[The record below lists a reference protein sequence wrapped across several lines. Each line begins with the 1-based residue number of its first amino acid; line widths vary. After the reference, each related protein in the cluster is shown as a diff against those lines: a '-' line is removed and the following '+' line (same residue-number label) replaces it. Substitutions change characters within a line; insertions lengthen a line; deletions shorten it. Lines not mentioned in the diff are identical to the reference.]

1 MSEKQKQ
8 MSKRQLAVIEDL
20 FAGNMDEAEVLK
32 KHSVSNRLYSKWLR
46 DEVFSG
52 ELRFRIESGQRQS
65 ELIIARYVP
74 AAAAKLVALT
84 ESGKEETARK
94 ACLDIISL
102 PVSFGQSE
110 RQDVPEKNELNPEA
124 GLSPALAGKLL
135 AALAKEEQL

>member
-1 MSEKQKQ
+1 MSEKQKH
-8 MSKRQLAVIEDL
+8 MSKRQLEVIEDL
-20 FAGNMDEAEVLK
+20 FAGNMDEAEVLE

-65 ELIIARYVP
+65 ELIIARYAP

-102 PVSFGQSE
+102 PVSFGQPE
-110 RQDVPEKNELNPEA
+110 RQDVPEKNGLNSEA

>member
-1 MSEKQKQ
+1 MSEKQKH
-8 MSKRQLAVIEDL
+8 MSKRQLEVIDDL
-20 FAGNMDEAEVLK
+20 FAGNMDEAEVLE

-65 ELIIARYVP
+65 ELIIARYAP

-102 PVSFGQSE
+102 PVSFGQPE
-110 RQDVPEKNELNPEA
+110 RQDVPEKNGLNSEA

>member
-1 MSEKQKQ
+1 MSKKQKHIN
-8 MSKRQLAVIEDL
+8 KKQLRVIEEL
-20 FAGNMDEAEVLK
+20 FAGDMNEAEVLK

-52 ELRFRIESGQRQS
+52 ELRFRIESGQRQG
-65 ELIIARYVP
+65 ELIIAKYVP
-74 AAAAKLVALT
+74 VAAAKLVALT

-94 ACLDIISL
+94 ACLDVISL
-102 PVSFGQSE
+102 PVSFGQPE
-110 RQDVPEKNELNPEA
+110 REDVPEKNGLDPEA

>member
-1 MSEKQKQ
+1 MSEKQKH
-8 MSKRQLAVIEDL
+8 MSKRQLEVIEDL

-65 ELIIARYVP
+65 ELIIARYAP

-110 RQDVPEKNELNPEA
+110 RQDVPEKNGLDPEA

>member
-1 MSEKQKQ
+1 
-8 MSKRQLAVIEDL
+8 
-20 FAGNMDEAEVLK
+20 
-32 KHSVSNRLYSKWLR
+32 
-46 DEVFSG
+46 
-52 ELRFRIESGQRQS
+52 
-65 ELIIARYVP
+65 P